1 MPSATHPT
9 KLRSG
14 TVRVFMSDTLTLRP
28 RLEICVDSAAG
39 LDIATRAGVD
49 RIELCSALNL
59 AGLTPSAGLMAIAA
73 TKAIPCFVL
82 IRPRAGDFCYDDR
95 DVDLM
100 RREIDIV
107 RSMRLPGIVI
117 GASHVDGSLDQEVLR
132 ALLEHAAGLP
142 AVLHRAF
149 DLAPDF
155 PAALETAIGLGF
167 IRVLT
172 SGGAPNAVSGSAVI
186 RSLVE
191 QAAGR
196 IEIMAGA
203 GLTPDNVIPFV
214 RDTRVPAVHGSCS
227 TAVRYPANET
237 TARGSALGF
246 IPAQLN
252 ATDPMTIAAMIA
264 SLDSLR
270 A

>member
-1 MPSATHPT
+1 VTAHKPC
-9 KLRSG
+9 
-14 TVRVFMSDTLTLRP
+14 
-28 RLEICVDSAAG
+28 LEICVDSAAG
-39 LDIATRAGVD
+39 LDVATRAGVD

-73 TKAIPCFVL
+73 TKATPCFVL
-82 IRPRAGDFCYDDR
+82 IRPRTGDFRYDVR

-107 RSMRLPGIVI
+107 RSMRLAGIVI
-117 GASHVDGSLDQEVLR
+117 GASRVDGSLDEEILR

-155 PAALETAIGLGF
+155 HAALETAIELGF

-172 SGGAPNAVSGSAVI
+172 SGGAPDAVSGSAVI

-203 GLTPDNVIPFV
+203 GLTPDNVMTLV
-214 RDTRVPAVHGSCS
+214 RNTRVPALHSSCS
-227 TAVRYPANET
+227 TPVGYTATET
-237 TARGSALGF
+237 TKRGVTLGF

-252 ATDPMTIAAMIA
+252 ATDPMRIAAMIA

>member
-1 MPSATHPT
+1 MTH
-9 KLRSG
+9 
-14 TVRVFMSDTLTLRP
+14 RP
-28 RLEICVDSAAG
+28 RLEVCVDSTAG
-39 LDIATRAGVD
+39 LDFAARAGVD
-49 RIELCSALNL
+49 RIELCSALTL

-73 TKAIPCFVL
+73 TKAIPSFAL
-82 IRPRAGDFCYDDR
+82 IRPRAGDFCYDAR

-107 RSMRLPGIVI
+107 RSTRLAGIVI
-117 GASHVDGSLDQEVLR
+117 GASRVDGSLDQEVLR

-149 DLAPDF
+149 DLTPDF
-155 PAALETAIGLGF
+155 PAALETAIQLGF

-172 SGGAPNAVSGSAVI
+172 SGGAADAVSGSAVI
-186 RSLVE
+186 RGLVE

-196 IEIMAGA
+196 IEVMAGA
-203 GLTPDNVIPFV
+203 GLTPRNVTAFV
-214 RDTRVPAVHGSCS
+214 RDTRVPALHSSCS
-227 TAVRYPANET
+227 TPVRHPATET
-237 TARGSALGF
+237 TTRGSALGF

-252 ATDPMTIAAMIA
+252 ATDPGTIAAMIA

>member
-1 MPSATHPT
+1 MTH
-9 KLRSG
+9 
-14 TVRVFMSDTLTLRP
+14 RP
-28 RLEICVDSAAG
+28 RLEVCVDSAAG
-39 LDIATRAGVD
+39 LDIAARAGVD
-49 RIELCSALNL
+49 RIELCSALTL

-73 TKAIPCFVL
+73 TKAIPSFAL
-82 IRPRAGDFCYDDR
+82 IRPRAGDFCYDAR

-107 RSMRLPGIVI
+107 RSMRLAGIVI
-117 GASHVDGSLDQEVLR
+117 GASRSDGSLDQDVLR

-155 PAALETAIGLGF
+155 PAALETAIQLGF

-172 SGGAPNAVSGSAVI
+172 SGGAADAVSGSAVI
-186 RSLVE
+186 RSLAE

-196 IEIMAGA
+196 IEVMAGA
-203 GLTPDNVIPFV
+203 GLTPRNVITFV
-214 RDTRVPAVHGSCS
+214 HDTRVPALHSSCS
-227 TAVRYPANET
+227 APVRYPATET
-237 TARGSALGF
+237 TTRGSALGF
-246 IPAQLN
+246 IPAQLK
-252 ATDPMTIAAMIA
+252 ATDPATIAAMIA

>member
-1 MPSATHPT
+1 MKVH
-9 KLRSG
+9 
-14 TVRVFMSDTLTLRP
+14 RP
-28 RLEICVDSAAG
+28 HLEVCVDSAAG
-39 LDIATRAGVD
+39 LDVATRAGVD
-49 RIELCSALNL
+49 RIELCSALSL

-73 TKAIPCFVL
+73 TKAVPCFVL
-82 IRPRAGDFCYDDR
+82 IRPRAGDFCFDVR

-100 RREIDIV
+100 RREIDLV
-107 RSMRLPGIVI
+107 RSMRLAGIVI
-117 GASHVDGSLDQEVLR
+117 GANQADGSLDQEVLR

-142 AVLHRAF
+142 AALHRAF

-155 PAALETAIGLGF
+155 HAALETAIQLGF

-172 SGGAPNAVSGSAVI
+172 SGGAPDAVSGGAVI

-203 GLTPDNVIPFV
+203 GLTPDNVITFV
-214 RDTRVPAVHGSCS
+214 GGTGVTALHSSCS
-227 TAVRYPANET
+227 TPVGYAATELTERA
-237 TARGSALGF
+237 SALGF
-246 IPAQLN
+246 IPAKLN
-252 ATDPMTIAAMIA
+252 TTDPTTIAAMIA

>member
-1 MPSATHPT
+1 
-9 KLRSG
+9 LD
-14 TVRVFMSDTLTLRP
+14 V
-28 RLEICVDSAAG
+28 AAR
-39 LDIATRAGVD
+39 TGVD

-59 AGLTPSAGLMAIAA
+59 AGLTPSAGMMAIAA
-73 TKAIPCFVL
+73 TKATPCFVL
-82 IRPRAGDFCYDDR
+82 IRPRAGDFCYDVR
-95 DVDLM
+95 DVDVM
-100 RREIDIV
+100 RREIDTV
-107 RSMRLPGIVI
+107 RSMRLAGIVI
-117 GASHVDGSLDQEVLR
+117 GASGADGSLDRDVLH

-142 AVLHRAF
+142 AALHRAF
-149 DLAPDF
+149 DLVPDF
-155 PAALETAIGLGF
+155 HDALETAIQLRF

-172 SGGAPNAVSGSAVI
+172 SGGAADAVGGSAVI

-214 RDTRVPAVHGSCS
+214 RATGIPALHSSCS
-227 TAVRYPANET
+227 APVVYAPTET
-237 TARGSALGF
+237 TRRGSALGF
-246 IPAQLN
+246 IPAKLN
-252 ATDPMTIAAMIA
+252 VTDPKRIADMIA

>member
-1 MPSATHPT
+1 LIIVTMKPHEPS
-9 KLRSG
+9 
-14 TVRVFMSDTLTLRP
+14 
-28 RLEICVDSAAG
+28 LEVCVDSAAG
-39 LDIATRAGVD
+39 LDVATRAGVD
-49 RIELCSALNL
+49 RIELCSALKL

-82 IRPRAGDFCYDDR
+82 IRPRAGDFCYDVR

-107 RSMRLPGIVI
+107 RSMRLAGIVI
-117 GASHVDGSLDQEVLR
+117 GASRGDGSLDQDVLH
-132 ALLEHAAGLP
+132 ALLKHAAGLP
-142 AVLHRAF
+142 VVLHRAF

-155 PAALETAIGLGF
+155 HAALETAIQLGF

-172 SGGAPNAVSGSAVI
+172 SGGAPDAVSGSGVI

-214 RDTRVPAVHGSCS
+214 RSTRVPALHSSCS
-227 TAVRYPANET
+227 TPVRY
-237 TARGSALGF
+237 TATEMAQRGAALGF

-264 SLDSLR
+264 ALDSLR

>member
-1 MPSATHPT
+1 VTH
-9 KLRSG
+9 
-14 TVRVFMSDTLTLRP
+14 RP
-28 RLEICVDSAAG
+28 RLEVCVDSAAG
-39 LDIATRAGVD
+39 LDIAARAGVD
-49 RIELCSALNL
+49 RIELCSALTL

-73 TKAIPCFVL
+73 TKAIPSFAL
-82 IRPRAGDFCYDDR
+82 IRPRAGDFCYDAR

-107 RSMRLPGIVI
+107 RSMRLAGIVI
-117 GASHVDGSLDQEVLR
+117 GASRSDGSLDQDVLR

-155 PAALETAIGLGF
+155 PAALETAIQLGF

-172 SGGAPNAVSGSAVI
+172 SGGAADAVSGSAVI
-186 RSLVE
+186 RSLAE

-196 IEIMAGA
+196 IEVMAGA
-203 GLTPDNVIPFV
+203 GLTPRNVITFV
-214 RDTRVPAVHGSCS
+214 HDTRVPALHSSCS
-227 TAVRYPANET
+227 APVRYPATET
-237 TARGSALGF
+237 TTRGSALGF
-246 IPAQLN
+246 IPAQLK
-252 ATDPMTIAAMIA
+252 ATDPATIAAMIA

>member
-1 MPSATHPT
+1 MKAHKP
-9 KLRSG
+9 
-14 TVRVFMSDTLTLRP
+14 F
-28 RLEICVDSAAG
+28 LEICVDSAAG
-39 LDIATRAGVD
+39 LDVATRAGVD

-73 TKAIPCFVL
+73 TKTTPCFVL
-82 IRPRAGDFCYDDR
+82 IRPRAGDFCYDIR

-107 RSMRLPGIVI
+107 RSMRLAGIVI
-117 GASHVDGSLDQEVLR
+117 GASRVDGSLDEELLR

-149 DLAPDF
+149 DLAADF
-155 PAALETAIGLGF
+155 HAALETAIELRF
-167 IRVLT
+167 VRVLT
-172 SGGAPNAVSGSAVI
+172 SGGAPDALSGSAVI

-203 GLTPDNVIPFV
+203 GLTPDNVMTLV
-214 RDTRVPAVHGSCS
+214 RSTRVPALHSSCS
-227 TAVRYPANET
+227 TSVGYTATET
-237 TARGSALGF
+237 TERASALGF

-264 SLDSLR
+264 ALDSLR

>member
-1 MPSATHPT
+1 
-9 KLRSG
+9 LC
-14 TVRVFMSDTLTLRP
+14 
-28 RLEICVDSAAG
+28 LEVCVDTAAG
-39 LDIATRAGVD
+39 LEVATRAGVD
-49 RIELCSALNL
+49 RIELCSALSL

-73 TKAIPCFVL
+73 AQAVPCFVL
-82 IRPRAGDFCYDDR
+82 IRPRAGDFRYDTR

-100 RREIDIV
+100 RREIDIA
-107 RSMRLPGIVI
+107 RSMRLAGIVI
-117 GASHVDGSLDQEVLR
+117 GASRADGSLDQEVLG

-149 DLAPDF
+149 DLVPDF
-155 PAALETAIGLGF
+155 QIALETAIQLGF
-167 IRVLT
+167 VRVLT
-172 SGGAPNAVSGSAVI
+172 SGGAPDAVSGSVVI

-203 GLTPDNVIPFV
+203 GLRPHNVSAFV
-214 RDTRVPAVHGSCS
+214 RSTRVRAVHSSCS
-227 TAVRYPANET
+227 TPVGC
-237 TARGSALGF
+237 TATSITERASSLGF

-264 SLDSLR
+264 SLDSLSTHL
-270 A
+270 

>member
-1 MPSATHPT
+1 VKAH
-9 KLRSG
+9 
-14 TVRVFMSDTLTLRP
+14 RP
-28 RLEICVDSAAG
+28 CLEVCVDSAAG
-39 LDIATRAGVD
+39 VDVATRAGVD
-49 RIELCSALNL
+49 RIELCSALSL

-82 IRPRAGDFCYDDR
+82 IRPRAGDFCYDNR

-107 RSMRLPGIVI
+107 RSMRLAGIVI
-117 GASHVDGSLDQEVLR
+117 GASRVDGSLDEDVLS

-149 DLAPDF
+149 DFAPDF
-155 PAALETAIGLGF
+155 HAALETAIHLGF

-172 SGGAPNAVSGSAVI
+172 SGGAPDAVSGSVVI

-203 GLTPDNVIPFV
+203 GLTPDNVIGFA
-214 RDTRVPAVHGSCS
+214 RSTRVPALHSSCS
-227 TAVRYPANET
+227 TPVGYPATAMTERGT
-237 TARGSALGF
+237 TLGF

-252 ATDPMTIAAMIA
+252 ATNPATIAAMIA
-264 SLDSLR
+264 ALDAVPGTAPHR
-270 A
+270 

>member
-1 MPSATHPT
+1 VTHET
-9 KLRSG
+9 G
-14 TVRVFMSDTLTLRP
+14 
-28 RLEICVDSAAG
+28 LEVCVDSAAG
-39 LDIATRAGVD
+39 LEVASRAGVD

-82 IRPRAGDFCYDDR
+82 IRPRAGDFCYDSR
-95 DVDLM
+95 DLDLM
-100 RREIDIV
+100 RREIEIV
-107 RSMRLPGIVI
+107 RSMGLAGIVI
-117 GASHVDGSLDQEVLR
+117 GATRGDGSLDRDVLR
-132 ALLEHAAGLP
+132 TLLDQAAGLP
-142 AVLHRAF
+142 TVLHRAF

-155 PAALETAIGLGF
+155 HAALETAIELGF

-172 SGGAPNAVSGSAVI
+172 SGGAPDAISGSAVI

-196 IEIMAGA
+196 IEIMAGV

-214 RDTRVPAVHGSCS
+214 RSTRVPAVHSSCS
-227 TAVRYPANET
+227 TPVEY
-237 TARGSALGF
+237 TATGMTERGTALGF
-246 IPAQLN
+246 IPAHMK

>member
-1 MPSATHPT
+1 MNVP
-9 KLRSG
+9 
-14 TVRVFMSDTLTLRP
+14 RP
-28 RLEICVDSAAG
+28 CLEVCVDSAAG
-39 LDIATRAGVD
+39 VDVATRAGVN
-49 RIELCSALNL
+49 RIELCSALSL

-73 TKAIPCFVL
+73 TKALPCFVL
-82 IRPRAGDFCYDDR
+82 IRPRAGDFCYDTR

-100 RREIDIV
+100 RRDIDIV
-107 RSMRLPGIVI
+107 RSLRLAGIVI
-117 GASHVDGSLDQEVLR
+117 GANRVDGSLDEDVLR

-155 PAALETAIGLGF
+155 HAALETAIQLGF

-172 SGGAPNAVSGSAVI
+172 SGGAPDAVSGSAVI

-203 GLTPDNVIPFV
+203 GLTPNNVIGFARSTGV
-214 RDTRVPAVHGSCS
+214 RALHSSCS
-227 TAVRYPANET
+227 TPVGYPA
-237 TARGSALGF
+237 TAMTERGATLGF

-252 ATDPMTIAAMIA
+252 ATNPTTIAAMIA
-264 SLDSLR
+264 ALDAVPDR
-270 A
+270 

>member
-1 MPSATHPT
+1 MKARKPC
-9 KLRSG
+9 
-14 TVRVFMSDTLTLRP
+14 
-28 RLEICVDSAAG
+28 LEVCVDSVAG
-39 LDIATRAGVD
+39 LDVATRPGVD
-49 RIELCSALNL
+49 RLELCSALNL
-59 AGLTPSAGLMAIAA
+59 GGLTPSAGLMAIAA
-73 TKAIPCFVL
+73 SKAIPCFVL
-82 IRPRAGDFCYDDR
+82 IRPRAGDFCYDLR

-100 RREIDIV
+100 RREIDTV
-107 RSMRLPGIVI
+107 RSMRLAGIVI
-117 GASHVDGSLDQEVLR
+117 GANRGNGSLDQEVLS

-155 PAALETAIGLGF
+155 HAALETAIQLGF

-172 SGGAPNAVSGSAVI
+172 SGGAPDAVSGSAVI

-196 IEIMAGA
+196 IEIMGGA
-203 GLTPDNVIPFV
+203 GLTPVNVSAFV
-214 RDTRVPAVHGSCS
+214 RTTGVPALHASCS
-227 TAVRYPANET
+227 TAVRYTASET
-237 TARGSALGF
+237 TDRGSALGF

-252 ATDPMTIAAMIA
+252 ATDPMKIAAMIA

>member
-1 MPSATHPT
+1 MTAHKPC
-9 KLRSG
+9 
-14 TVRVFMSDTLTLRP
+14 
-28 RLEICVDSAAG
+28 LEICVDSVAGPDVAA
-39 LDIATRAGVD
+39 RAGVD

-73 TKAIPCFVL
+73 TKATPCFVL
-82 IRPRAGDFCYDDR
+82 IRPRAGDFRYDVR

-107 RSMRLPGIVI
+107 RSMRLAGIVI
-117 GASHVDGSLDQEVLR
+117 GASRVDGSLDEEILR

-155 PAALETAIGLGF
+155 HAALETAIELGF
-167 IRVLT
+167 VRVLT
-172 SGGAPNAVSGSAVI
+172 SGGAPDAVSGSAVI

-203 GLTPDNVIPFV
+203 GLTPDNVMTLV
-214 RDTRVPAVHGSCS
+214 RSTRVPALHSSCS
-227 TAVRYPANET
+227 TPVGYTATET
-237 TARGSALGF
+237 TKRGVTLGF
-246 IPAQLN
+246 IPAHLN
-252 ATDPMTIAAMIA
+252 ATDPMRIAAMIA

>member
-1 MPSATHPT
+1 
-9 KLRSG
+9 
-14 TVRVFMSDTLTLRP
+14 
-28 RLEICVDSAAG
+28 
-39 LDIATRAGVD
+39 
-49 RIELCSALNL
+49 
-59 AGLTPSAGLMAIAA
+59 MAIAA
-73 TKAIPCFVL
+73 TKALPCFVL
-82 IRPRAGDFCYDDR
+82 IRPRAGDFCYDAR

-107 RSMRLPGIVI
+107 RSMRLAGIVI
-117 GASHVDGSLDQEVLR
+117 GANRVDGSLDQEVLR
-132 ALLEHAAGLP
+132 ALLEQAAGLP

-149 DLAPDF
+149 DLVPDF
-155 PAALETAIGLGF
+155 HAALETVIQLGF

-172 SGGAPNAVSGSAVI
+172 SGGAADAVSGGAVI

-203 GLTPDNVIPFV
+203 GLTPDNVLPFV
-214 RDTRVPAVHGSCS
+214 RSTRVPALHSSCS
-227 TAVRYPANET
+227 TPVVYTATET
-237 TARGSALGF
+237 MRRGSTLGF
-246 IPAQLN
+246 IPARLS

-270 A
+270 R

>member
-1 MPSATHPT
+1 VTHKPC
-9 KLRSG
+9 
-14 TVRVFMSDTLTLRP
+14 
-28 RLEICVDSAAG
+28 LEVCVDSAAG
-39 LDIATRAGVD
+39 LEVASRPGVD

-59 AGLTPSAGLMAIAA
+59 AGLTPSAGLLAIAA

-82 IRPRAGDFCYDDR
+82 IRPRAGDFCYDCR

-100 RREIDIV
+100 RREIEIV
-107 RSMRLPGIVI
+107 RSMRLAGIVI
-117 GASHVDGSLDQEVLR
+117 GASRGDGSLDQDVLR
-132 ALLEHAAGLP
+132 ALLEQAAGLP

-155 PAALETAIGLGF
+155 HAALETAIELGF

-172 SGGAPNAVSGSAVI
+172 SGGAADAVSGSAVI

-203 GLTPDNVIPFV
+203 GLTPDNVIAFV
-214 RDTRVPAVHGSCS
+214 RNTRVPALHSSCS
-227 TAVRYPANET
+227 TPVGYAATEMT
-237 TARGSALGF
+237 ERGTALGF
-246 IPAQLN
+246 IPAQMK
-252 ATDPMTIAAMIA
+252 ATDSTTIAAMVA

>member
-1 MPSATHPT
+1 M
-9 KLRSG
+9 SG
-14 TVRVFMSDTLTLRP
+14 RP
-28 RLEICVDSAAG
+28 RLEVCVDSARG

-82 IRPRAGDFCYDDR
+82 IRPRAGDFCYDAR

-100 RREIDIV
+100 RREIDIA
-107 RSMRLPGIVI
+107 RSMRLAGIVI
-117 GASHVDGSLDQEVLR
+117 GASRVDGSLDQEVLR
-132 ALLEHAAGLP
+132 TLLEQAAGLP

-155 PAALETAIGLGF
+155 HAALETAIQLGF
-167 IRVLT
+167 TRVLT
-172 SGGAPNAVSGSAVI
+172 SGGAPDAVSGSAVI
-186 RSLVE
+186 RSLVG

-203 GLTPDNVIPFV
+203 GLRPDNVVTFV
-214 RDTRVPAVHGSCS
+214 RSTRVPAVHSSCS
-227 TAVRYPANET
+227 TAVGYTATET
-237 TARGSALGF
+237 TQRASALGF
-246 IPAQLN
+246 IPPQLN

-264 SLDSLR
+264 SLDSLS

>member
-1 MPSATHPT
+1 MRAHKPC
-9 KLRSG
+9 
-14 TVRVFMSDTLTLRP
+14 
-28 RLEICVDSAAG
+28 LEICVDSAAG
-39 LDIATRAGVD
+39 LDVATRAGVD

-59 AGLTPSAGLMAIAA
+59 AGLTPSAGLMALAA

-82 IRPRAGDFCYDDR
+82 IRPRAGDFCYDVR

-107 RSMRLPGIVI
+107 RSMRLAGIVI
-117 GASHVDGSLDQEVLR
+117 GASRADGSLDEEILR

-155 PAALETAIGLGF
+155 HAALETAIELGF

-172 SGGAPNAVSGSAVI
+172 SGGAPDAVSGSAVI

-203 GLTPDNVIPFV
+203 GLTPDNVITFV
-214 RDTRVPAVHGSCS
+214 RSTRVPALHGSCS
-227 TAVRYPANET
+227 TPVAYTATET
-237 TARGSALGF
+237 TKRGATLGF

-252 ATDPMTIAAMIA
+252 ATDPMRIAAMIA

-270 A
+270 E

>member
-1 MPSATHPT
+1 M
-9 KLRSG
+9 SG
-14 TVRVFMSDTLTLRP
+14 RP
-28 RLEICVDSAAG
+28 RLEVCVDSAAG
-39 LDIATRAGVD
+39 LDIATRPGVD

-82 IRPRAGDFCYDDR
+82 IRPRAGDFCYDVR
-95 DVDLM
+95 DVDVM

-107 RSMRLPGIVI
+107 RSMRLAGIVI
-117 GASHVDGSLDQEVLR
+117 GASRVDGSLDQEVLR
-132 ALLEHAAGLP
+132 ALLEQAAGLP

-155 PAALETAIGLGF
+155 HAALETAIQLGF
-167 IRVLT
+167 TRVLT
-172 SGGAPNAVSGSAVI
+172 SGGAPDAVSGSAVI
-186 RSLVE
+186 RSLVD

-203 GLTPDNVIPFV
+203 GLRPDNVVTFV
-214 RDTRVPAVHGSCS
+214 RRTRVPALHSSCS
-227 TAVRYPANET
+227 APVGYAATET
-237 TARGSALGF
+237 TKRASALGF
-246 IPAQLN
+246 IPAQLS

>member
-1 MPSATHPT
+1 VTC
-9 KLRSG
+9 
-14 TVRVFMSDTLTLRP
+14 
-28 RLEICVDSAAG
+28 LEVCVDSAAG
-39 LDIATRAGVD
+39 LDVATRPGVD

-73 TKAIPCFVL
+73 TKATPCFVL
-82 IRPRAGDFCYDDR
+82 IRPRAGDFCYDLR

-100 RREIDIV
+100 RREIDVV
-107 RSMRLPGIVI
+107 RSMRLAGIVI
-117 GASHVDGSLDQEVLR
+117 GASRVDGSLDQEVLR
-132 ALLEHAAGLP
+132 ALLDHAAGLP
-142 AVLHRAF
+142 AVLHRVF

-155 PAALETAIGLGF
+155 HAALETAIQLGF

-172 SGGAPNAVSGSAVI
+172 SGGAPDAVSGSAVI
-186 RSLVE
+186 RGLVE

-196 IEIMAGA
+196 IEVMAGA
-203 GLTPDNVIPFV
+203 GLTPANVSPFV
-214 RDTRVPAVHGSCS
+214 RSTRVPAVHSSCS
-227 TAVRYPANET
+227 TAVGYTASET
-237 TARGSALGF
+237 TERGSALGF

-264 SLDSLR
+264 SLNSLR

>member
-1 MPSATHPT
+1 
-9 KLRSG
+9 
-14 TVRVFMSDTLTLRP
+14 
-28 RLEICVDSAAG
+28 VDSAAG
-39 LDIATRAGVD
+39 VDVATRAGVN
-49 RIELCSALNL
+49 RIELCSALSL

-73 TKAIPCFVL
+73 TKALPCFVL
-82 IRPRAGDFCYDDR
+82 IRPRPGDFCYDTR

-100 RREIDIV
+100 RRDIDIV
-107 RSMRLPGIVI
+107 RSLRLAGIVI
-117 GASHVDGSLDQEVLR
+117 GANRIDGSLDEDVLR

-155 PAALETAIGLGF
+155 HAALETAIQLGF

-172 SGGAPNAVSGSAVI
+172 SGGAPDAVGGSAVI
-186 RSLVE
+186 RGLVE

-203 GLTPDNVIPFV
+203 GLTPNNVIGFARSTGV
-214 RDTRVPAVHGSCS
+214 RALHSSCS
-227 TAVRYPANET
+227 TPVGHPA
-237 TARGSALGF
+237 TAMTERGATLGF

-252 ATDPMTIAAMIA
+252 ATNPTTIAAMIA
-264 SLDSLR
+264 ALDAVPGTVPDR
-270 A
+270 